1 MLIIAHD
8 RVIKSTRGRAGFRS
22 FLLRNENAMTIKA
35 NTTIAAL
42 ASGLLIVISV
52 LWPQEVR
59 AAPKIGVVDMKK
71 LLVNS
76 PDLKTS
82 MDALKDKFEPRRQE
96 MLKLQSEAKSH
107 PNDDDLQREFNRQ
120 ASEFQNSAYAARSAA
135 TQVVE
140 HSIVDAIRKYAAT
153 EHFDVVG
160 SEAPYLIDPPFGI
173 FATTVDVTDNVLA
186 LIRNPDAPLAT
197 NPAPIPESPGVKIAV
212 VTGMNSIRSATEKS
226 KLRHYAIEHDF
237 AIVLDTVYYAK
248 PQITIT
254 DVTTDV
260 KALLK

>member
-1 MLIIAHD
+1 VA
-8 RVIKSTRGRAGFRS
+8 
-22 FLLRNENAMTIKA
+22 IKA
-35 NTTIAAL
+35 NTTITAL
-42 ASGLLIVISV
+42 ASALLIVISV
-52 LWPQEVR
+52 LWTQVVR
-59 AAPKIGVVDMKK
+59 AEPKIGVVDMKK
-71 LLVNS
+71 FLLNS

-82 MDALKDKFEPRRQE
+82 MEALKDKFEPRRQE
-96 MLKLQSEAKSH
+96 MLKMQSEAKSH

-120 ASEFQNSAYAARSAA
+120 AIEFQNSAYAARTAA

-140 HSIVDAIRKYAAT
+140 RSIVDTIRKYAAT
-153 EHFDVVG
+153 EQFDVVG

-173 FATTVDVTDNVLA
+173 FATPVDITDNVLA
-186 LIRNPDAPLAT
+186 LIRNPGAT
-197 NPAPIPESPGVKIAV
+197 PAARSAPAPAFPGAKIGV
-212 VTGMNSIRSATEKS
+212 VTGVNSSTRSATEKS
-226 KLRHYAIEHDF
+226 RIRNYAIEHGF